1 MKKYL
6 LMAPG
11 PTPLPSQVLLAMA
24 KPIIHHRTGEFQSIL
39 KEVNEGLKYVF
50 QTTHPVVTLSSSG
63 TGAMEAAVVNTLSRG
78 DCALVVRGGKFGE
91 RWGEIC
97 EAHGVE
103 TLMLD
108 VEWGQAVEPAQIE
121 ATLDRHPEIRA
132 VFTTLCETSTC
143 VRNDIETIGK
153 IVAKRPAVLV
163 VDAISGI
170 CAEELKTDEWSVDI
184 VVAGSQKA
192 LMLPPGLAF
201 ASISPKAE
209 EFIKKSTLP
218 KFYFSFAKALKSLAK
233 TDTPFTSAV
242 SLIYGLKESLALL
255 KAEGIDNV
263 VKRHARL
270 AKATREAALALG
282 LDLFSKA
289 PSNVATAIMMPDGID
304 AEALRKKLSRDYSIT
319 VAGGQDKLKG
329 KIIRVAHLGYCE
341 ESDVITVI
349 SALEMVLKQNG
360 YACEPGAGVA
370 AAETVFAQA
379 NA

>member
-1 MKKYL
+1 MKKYM

-11 PTPLPSQVLLAMA
+11 PTPLPPQVLLAMA
-24 KPIIHHRTGEFQSIL
+24 KPIIHHRTDEFKAIL
-39 KEVNEGLKYVF
+39 KEINEGLQYVF
-50 QTTHPVVTLSSSG
+50 QTTHPVVMLSSSG

-91 RWGEIC
+91 RWGELC

-103 TLMLD
+103 TLTLD
-108 VEWGQAVEPAQIE
+108 VEWGQAVNPAQIKSALE
-121 ATLDRHPEIRA
+121 KHPEIRA

-143 VRNDIETIGK
+143 VRNDIKEIGG
-153 IVAKRPAVLV
+153 IVAKHGAVLV
-163 VDAISGI
+163 VDAISGL
-170 CAEELKTDEWSVDI
+170 CADELKTDEWGVDI

-201 ASISPKAE
+201 ASISPKAQE
-209 EFIKKSTLP
+209 LMKKSTLP

-255 KAEGIDNV
+255 KAEGVDNV
-263 VKRHARL
+263 VKRHTRL
-270 AKATREAALALG
+270 AKATREAARALG
-282 LDLFSKA
+282 LELFSKA
-289 PSNVATAIMMPDGID
+289 PSNVATAMLMPAAID
-304 AEALRKKLSRDYSIT
+304 ADALRKKLSRDYSIT

-349 SALEMVLKQNG
+349 SALEMVLNQFGHK
-360 YACEPGAGVA
+360 CEPGAGVA
-370 AAETVFAQA
+370 AAEKVFNQ
-379 NA
+379 